1 MTTTEV
7 TQGNTMTPLHADLLA
22 LLHAMRRAERSIF
35 AGLSPS
41 VRDAPGT
48 IGAWSAK
55 DAQAH
60 LAAWRS
66 IEARR
71 LEATV
76 AGGELPSSDPAPDA
90 PVDEANAHIHEQRA
104 GLGWDAVEREADDSV
119 AALAAAIERS
129 SFDALCVCEGTTAS
143 IGANGVNHA
152 IAHLS
157 DVARLGASKAD
168 FDEFAREVEAI
179 LGRGHLPVRDSG
191 VMLYNLACH
200 AALSGDLE
208 DARRLLA
215 DAIERRHD
223 LAEVAREDPDLAA
236 LGPQARGVTA

>member
-7 TQGNTMTPLHADLLA
+7 TRGNTSTPLHVDLLA
-22 LLHAMRRAERSIF
+22 LLQATRRAERSMF
-35 AGLSPS
+35 ASLSPS
-41 VRDAPGT
+41 ERDASGT

-76 AGGELPSSDPAPDA
+76 TGGALPTSDPVPDA
-90 PVDEANAHIHEQRA
+90 PVDEANARIHEQRA
-104 GLGWDAVEREADDSV
+104 GLDWDAVEREADASV

-129 SFDALCVCEGTTAS
+129 SFDALCVCEGTSAG

-157 DVARLGASKAD
+157 DVARLGGSKAD
-168 FDEFAREVEAI
+168 FDGFAREVEAI
-179 LGRGHLPVRDSG
+179 LRRGHLPVRDSG

-200 AALSGDLE
+200 AALSGDL
-208 DARRLLA
+208 DNARRLLA

-223 LAEVAREDPDLAA
+223 LADVARDDPDLAA
-236 LGPQARGVTA
+236 LGPQLGGVTV